1 MVQGRFKSLAIG
13 QVDAMKTF
21 WHQNLLIS
29 LSVLAV
35 GCSSMSRE
43 ERLLA
48 DGYPPEY
55 VAGVKTG
62 YDSLC
67 AKNVTDPLLW
77 PRLRYSGGLIE
88 TELLQGSM
96 FLDSEKIIEGYCKG
110 KSLEVKVEQ
119 NPGDRRAYQQG
130 LSDGY
135 EMAIRRVVDEELSQR
150 RQAQAA
156 YDAMKYQ
163 MWNDKQFNPQLKLK

>member
-1 MVQGRFKSLAIG
+1 
-13 QVDAMKTF
+13 MKTF
-21 WHQNLLIS
+21 RHQSLLIGI
-29 LSVLAV
+29 AV
-35 GCSSMSRE
+35 VVGGCVDPRSSMNLDV
-43 ERLLA
+43 RLLA
-48 DGYPPEY
+48 DGYPAEY
-55 VAGVKTG
+55 VTGVKTG
-62 YDSLC
+62 YVSLC

-77 PRLRYSGGLIE
+77 PRLRHSGGLIE

-96 FLDSEKIIEGYCKG
+96 FLDSERVIEAYCKG

-119 NPGDRRAYQQG
+119 NPGDRKAYQQG

-135 EMAIRRVVDEELSQR
+135 EMARRRVVDDELSRR

-163 MWNDKQFNPQLKLK
+163 MWNDKHFNSQLKWK